1 MSVYFQGNRSH
12 LARVLSLASLTT
24 LLSSVFIS
32 SAFAQSANLKQP
44 APLQPGVNSA
54 VIGNEVPLSHYYYF
68 TGLPGTAQLI
78 FNFSS
83 AGFGGGGGSIKVVL
97 LDGKGRQLNR
107 YELKST
113 GQVFSSNAKA
123 AQLVVAIKFDKKA
136 KYIIRIDP
144 PGEGLLRAAGTYE
157 IEATGSVQ
165 FEPPIAGADPIIGT
179 YTNSDGIVK
188 FLPDGTIKTA
198 GGDTGKWEMFDRDLR
213 LYNVTIAD
221 KKYNLKLQPARGL
234 ITADDPSG
242 VPNFKT
248 MR

>member
-1 MSVYFQGNRSH
+1 MSIYFQSYRSH
-12 LARVLSLASLTT
+12 IARALSFASLTT

-123 AQLVVAIKFDKKA
+123 AQLVVANKFDKKA

-198 GGDTGKWEMFDRDLR
+198 SGDTGKWEMFDRDLK

>member
-1 MSVYFQGNRSH
+1 MSIYFQSYRSH
-12 LARVLSLASLTT
+12 IARALSFASLTT

-123 AQLVVAIKFDKKA
+123 AQLVVATKFDKKA

-198 GGDTGKWEMFDRDLR
+198 SGDTGKWEMFDRDLR